1 MGEVDPSWPPPRT
14 DDVERDSS
22 AHSEP
27 RRLLAANE
35 VDPNWP
41 PPVDARRGSGVRL
54 TSGRVGGIWLLA
66 ALTTVVGI
74 VIGVAVTLALS
85 HGGRSEQQQGPAV
98 GPASPALGAPN
109 PAPNGAPG
117 PTLPVPPPP
126 VAQPPEAV
134 ELPVNPLGYVQIG
147 TQSGKTR
154 CDVMQ
159 NWVGCETA
167 ETNWPMINGHPAHG
181 VKVTDAGQL
190 QWEAGN
196 LGRLQYKVTLSYQ
209 TYRAMGWTIAATTDG
224 TTFTND
230 RTGHGMSVSIE
241 RVSAF

>member
-1 MGEVDPSWPPPRT
+1 VGEVDPSWPPPRT
-14 DDVERDSS
+14 DDGKRDSS
-22 AHSEP
+22 AHSGSSP
-27 RRLLAANE
+27 VGADE
-35 VDPNWP
+35 VDPNWA
-41 PPVDARRGSGVRL
+41 PPVDVGRGSESGV

-66 ALTTVVGI
+66 ALTTIVGI
-74 VIGVAVTLALS
+74 GVGVAVTLVLL
-85 HGGRSEQQQGPAV
+85 HGRRSDQH
-98 GPASPALGAPN
+98 
-109 PAPNGAPG
+109 PAPADPSTPPAAAAPSPGANGAPG
-117 PTLPVPPPP
+117 PQPPLPPPP
-126 VAQPPEAV
+126 VAQAPEPV

-159 NWVGCETA
+159 NWVGCETT
-167 ETNWPMINGHPAHG
+167 ETNWPMINGHPSHG

-230 RTGHGMSVSIE
+230 RTGHGMSVSVE